1 MDISIIIVNYK
12 SKGDTLNCI
21 KSIREADFF
30 VGEKKLRYEIIVVDN
45 DSEDSIGEILRWQ
58 YPDVIFIQKD
68 SNRGLGVA
76 NNAGIKKAQGKYIVI
91 MNPDTIAFKDT
102 FTKLFEYMEK
112 NPAVGIVGP
121 QQLNPDGSIQDSCF
135 RWHGALTPVY
145 RRTPL
150 GRFKFAQEDIDKHLM
165 HDFDHE
171 SERKVDWLLGSFLF
185 VRAKALEF
193 IGGFDERFFLYFE
206 DTDFCRQFHDKNW
219 EVAYNPEAKVIHN
232 HARQSAQVAWWKFFT
247 NKATVYHVVSWFKYI
262 RKWGR

>member
-1 MDISIIIVNYK
+1 MEISIVIVNYK
-12 SKGDTLNCI
+12 SKSDTLNCI

-45 DSEDSIGEILRWQ
+45 HSEDSIGEILQWQ
-58 YPDVIFIQKD
+58 YPEIVFIQKD
-68 SNRGLGVA
+68 SNQGMGA
-76 NNAGIKKAQGKYIVI
+76 GNNCGIKKAQGKYVVV

-102 FTKLFEYMEK
+102 FIKLYEYMEN
-112 NPAVGIVGP
+112 NPAVGIAGP

-135 RWHGALTPVY
+135 RWHGMFTPIF

-150 GRFKFAQEDIDKHLM
+150 GRFKFAQADMDRHLLR
-165 HDFDHE
+165 DFDHQ

-185 VRAKALEF
+185 VRAKALEA

-206 DTDFCRQFHDKNW
+206 DTDFCRQFHNKSWD
-219 EVAYNPEAKVIHN
+219 VVYYPEAKVIHN

-247 NKATVYHVVSWFKYI
+247 NKATRYHVVSWMKYV
-262 RKWGR
+262 RKWK